1 MIATQSPELD
11 EILQGFPGVKQV
23 DAIEDAEFIRFT
35 IQLRIDPADHPN
47 PPQIFVLFRQS
58 EFMQARTVPAMLSSA
73 LRNKIAQTFFRDG
86 SNGSEIRTSLR
97 QDRNG
102 TWVALTVDGSMW
114 EFDPEKDRWVKGP
127 VSL

>member
-58 EFMQARTVPAMLSSA
+58 EFMQARTVPAMLG
-73 LRNKIAQTFFRDG
+73 LGAQ
-86 SNGSEIRTSLR
+86 E
-97 QDRNG
+97 QDRTNFLQG
-102 TWVALTVDGSMW
+102 RLQRQRDSDESPPGSQ
-114 EFDPEKDRWVKGP
+114 RHLGRAHG
-127 VSL
+127 

>member
-11 EILQGFPGVKQV
+11 EILQGFPAVKQV
-23 DAIEDAEFIRFT
+23 DPVEDAEFIRFT

-58 EFMQARTVPAMLSSA
+58 EFMQARTVPTMLGSA
-73 LRNKIAQTFFRDG
+73 LRNKIAQTSFKDG
-86 SNGSEIRTSLR
+86 SNGSEIRTTLR

-114 EFDPEKDRWVKGP
+114 DFDPQKDRWIKGP